1 MFITDTLQPHRR
13 AIGRYAW
20 VMAWVGLV
28 VGQLHALAR
37 FGTEDGKEDLE
48 YEWTAAWA
56 VPAAEALS
64 PLLDWGDPYV
74 VYVTYGKI
82 WGPVFL
88 GFFLCGLLRRRD
100 RQPQG
105 FEKWAWRVALL
116 GYGWAAVSVTV
127 TYWSQWTSDE
137 NALLGIGFGFGLVGL
152 LLTLVGSS
160 ILGAALLLRRFRP
173 ATPALL
179 LLATFPLAFLT
190 LQVTSMGGVALPVM
204 FAFGI
209 LGLRMARDERAMAP
223 RSPEQVPTEARYG
236 G

>member
-1 MFITDTLQPHRR
+1 MFITDKLQPHRR

-37 FGTEDGKEDLE
+37 FATEDGKEDLE

-64 PLLDWGDPYV
+64 PLLDWGDPYL
-74 VYVTYGKI
+74 VYVTYGKV

-88 GFFLCGLLRRRD
+88 GFFLCGLLVRRD
-100 RQPQG
+100 RQPRG

-116 GYGWAAVSVTV
+116 GYGWATVSVTV
-127 TYWSQWTSDE
+127 TYWSQWTGTE
-137 NALLGIGFGFGLVGL
+137 NALLGIGFGVGLIGL
-152 LLTLVGSS
+152 LLTLLGSS

-173 ATPALL
+173 LTPALL
-179 LLATFPLAFLT
+179 LLATFPLALVT

-209 LGLRMARDERAMAP
+209 LGLRMARQHQTVTSPRHEQAP
-223 RSPEQVPTEARYG
+223 AEAPSV
-236 G
+236 